1 METIDE
7 TALTNQAPLPNQSD
21 FGGRLD
27 ARPISQP
34 RCQRT
39 IAEGIRSFT
48 LFSRMHASRTACAT
62 LAYQFPDE
70 QTPALSLPLYLFDL
84 NPESDLLVFVICPD
98 NHIFL
103 FNLFEQSKLIES
115 LQAFNEHS
123 PAAEI
128 AFFDQQQIA

>member
-1 METIDE
+1 
-7 TALTNQAPLPNQSD
+7 
-21 FGGRLD
+21 
-27 ARPISQP
+27 
-34 RCQRT
+34 
-39 IAEGIRSFT
+39 
-48 LFSRMHASRTACAT
+48 MHASRTACTT

-84 NPESDLLVFVICPD
+84 NPESDLLVFFICPD

-128 AFFDQQQIA
+128 AFDQQQIAYS